1 MVKESLLQTATETLL
16 LHSSLTTNNSWPLLF
31 SKRTINTETHVSG
44 GHVNIN
50 FLLVHY
56 PSSGG
61 REGPLFIREI
71 FEYPPRY
78 TPTLN
83 GNQRVHWLTGA
94 LTLEKHDSLSRI
106 QTWIGSMNL
115 SGTTHLKLESRPASR
130 NFPDSAN
137 LEDKKGRFGSQLL
150 HLSFAFMSDFLETD
164 RNLSIIF
171 SLGMFNE
178 ARRRRMRNHV
188 ARISLVSLYTFV

>member
-1 MVKESLLQTATETLL
+1 MKALFLEKICEVSQIRSSTLNCLVVKESFLQTATETLL

-31 SKRTINTETHVSG
+31 SKQTINTETHVSG
-44 GHVNIN
+44 GHVDIN
-50 FLLVHY
+50 FPLLHY

-71 FEYPPRY
+71 FEHPPRD

-83 GNQRVHWLTGA
+83 GNQRVHWLWRNMNHWV
-94 LTLEKHDSLSRI
+94 EV

-115 SGTTHLKLESRPASR
+115 SGTTHLKLEARPASR

-137 LEDKKGRFGSQLL
+137 LEDKKGRFESQLL
-150 HLSFAFMSDFLETD
+150 HLSFAFMSE
-164 RNLSIIF
+164 F
-171 SLGMFNE
+171 SRSGSKPF
-178 ARRRRMRNHV
+178 HHFQFGDV
-188 ARISLVSLYTFV
+188 

>member
-1 MVKESLLQTATETLL
+1 MKALFLKKNCEVSQIRSSTLNCLVVKESLLQTATETLL

-50 FLLVHY
+50 FLPVHY

-83 GNQRVHWLTGA
+83 GNQRVHWLWRNMTHWV
-94 LTLEKHDSLSRI
+94 EV
-106 QTWIGSMNL
+106 QTWIVSMNL

-150 HLSFAFMSDFLETD
+150 HLSFAFMSEFS
-164 RNLSIIF
+164 RNGSKPF
-171 SLGMFNE
+171 HHFQFGN
-178 ARRRRMRNHV
+178 V
-188 ARISLVSLYTFV
+188 

>member
-1 MVKESLLQTATETLL
+1 MKALFLKKICEVSQIRSSTLNCLVVKESLLQTATETWL
-16 LHSSLTTNNSWPLLF
+16 LHSSWPLLF

-83 GNQRVHWLTGA
+83 GNQRVHWLWRNMTHWV
-94 LTLEKHDSLSRI
+94 EV
-106 QTWIGSMNL
+106 QTWIVSMNL

-137 LEDKKGRFGSQLL
+137 LED
-150 HLSFAFMSDFLETD
+150 
-164 RNLSIIF
+164 
-171 SLGMFNE
+171 
-178 ARRRRMRNHV
+178 
-188 ARISLVSLYTFV
+188 

>member
-1 MVKESLLQTATETLL
+1 MKALFLEKNCEVSQIRSSTLNCLVVKEPLLQTATETLL
-16 LHSSLTTNNSWPLLF
+16 VHSSLTTNNSWPLLF

-71 FEYPPRY
+71 FEYPTRY

-150 HLSFAFMSDFLETD
+150 HLSFAFMSEFS
-164 RNLSIIF
+164 RNGSKPF
-171 SLGMFNE
+171 HHFQFGN
-178 ARRRRMRNHV
+178 V
-188 ARISLVSLYTFV
+188 

>member
-1 MVKESLLQTATETLL
+1 MKVLFLEKNCEVSQIRSSILNCLVVKESLLQTAIETLL
-16 LHSSLTTNNSWPLLF
+16 LHSNLTTDNSWPLLF
-31 SKRTINTETHVSG
+31 SKQTFNTEAHLSG
-44 GHVNIN
+44 GHVDIN
-50 FLLVHY
+50 CLLLHY

-83 GNQRVHWLTGA
+83 GNQRVHWLWRNMTHWV
-94 LTLEKHDSLSRI
+94 EV

-130 NFPDSAN
+130 NFPDSVS

-150 HLSFAFMSDFLETD
+150 HLSFAFMSE
-164 RNLSIIF
+164 F
-171 SLGMFNE
+171 SGSGSKPFHHF
-178 ARRRRMRNHV
+178 RFGIV
-188 ARISLVSLYTFV
+188 